1 MTKTQELS
9 TRTKKE
15 LIDEFREDSIRYQK
29 PVLDSMDIPLSHFSV
44 KPGWFVPKGK
54 TIPGISADE
63 RIIGLFPNE
72 CAKGYDLYMELYD
85 LDIKPLEGRLL
96 YRWKYNPFYMD
107 EIPQYANHTSGQV
120 SFIVPV
126 AELEVINVEN
136 VLLNGLSDYEIEP
149 PTTGKLLSTKT
160 VAGPAPSGTVP
171 AYNKITTKSSLT
183 TEFSKL
189 TVQEVAAILWRMP
202 ISGNEEIDGLIK
214 NYK

>member
-29 PVLDSMDIPLSHFSV
+29 PVLDGMDVPLSHFSV

-85 LDIKPLEGRLL
+85 LDIKPLEGRPL

-107 EIPQYANHTSGQV
+107 EIPQYTNNTTGQI

-136 VLLNGLSDYEIEP
+136 VLINGITGFEME
-149 PTTGKLLSTKT
+149 TTTVKPLSTKT
-160 VAGPAPSGTVP
+160 VSTPAPTTANTV
-171 AYNKITTKSSLT
+171 KTKSSIT
-183 TEFSKL
+183 TEFCKL
-189 TVQEVAAILWRMP
+189 TAQEVAAILWRLP

>member
-29 PVLDSMDIPLSHFSV
+29 PVLDGMDVPLSHFSV

-85 LDIKPLEGRLL
+85 LDIKPLEGRPL

-107 EIPQYANHTSGQV
+107 EIPQYANNTTGQI

-136 VLLNGLSDYEIEP
+136 VLINGITGFEME
-149 PTTGKLLSTKT
+149 TTTVKPLSTKT
-160 VAGPAPSGTVP
+160 VSAPAPTAASNV
-171 AYNKITTKSSLT
+171 KTKSSIT

-189 TVQEVAAILWRMP
+189 TAQEVAAILWRLP

>member
-29 PVLDSMDIPLSHFSV
+29 PVLDGMDVPLSHFSV

-85 LDIKPLEGRLL
+85 LDIKPLEGRPL

-107 EIPQYANHTSGQV
+107 EIPQYANNTTGQI

-136 VLLNGLSDYEIEP
+136 VLINGITGFEME
-149 PTTGKLLSTKT
+149 TTTVKPLSTKT
-160 VAGPAPSGTVP
+160 VSAPAPTTANTV
-171 AYNKITTKSSLT
+171 KTKSSIT

-189 TVQEVAAILWRMP
+189 TAQEVAAILWRMP